1 MEVRLTMVV
10 AVEDLPEIGEALRS
24 FSLGQSTHA
33 HPAPTDDHAASSLT
47 LADALSPSPTAADD
61 NKGEWIATAFLN
73 AIPEAQKLAAWL
85 ATRPTTNPPTTYMYE
100 DLGEGAD
107 LPYDRERHG
116 DDRVGPSLQSLR
128 IQARKA
134 DRSFT
139 LVEKRRESRTNKN
152 RYWMKPEVGAVIRR
166 VIGASDQD
174 AG

>member
-1 MEVRLTMVV
+1 MEVQLTMVV
-10 AVEDLPEIGEALRS
+10 DVEDLPEIGEALRP
-24 FSLGQSTHA
+24 FSLGQSTVA
-33 HPAPTDDHAASSLT
+33 HPASTDDSSASLT
-47 LADALSPSPTAADD
+47 LGDVLSPSPTADEL
-61 NKGEWIATAFLN
+61 EWVATAFLN

-85 ATRPTTNPPTTYMYE
+85 ATRPTTSPPTTYTYE

-152 RYWMKPEVGAVIRR
+152 RYWMKPEVAAVIRR
-166 VIGASDQD
+166 VIGATDQD
-174 AG
+174 VG

>member
-1 MEVRLTMVV
+1 MEVQLTMVV
-10 AVEDLPEIGEALRS
+10 AVEDLPEIGEALRP
-24 FSLGQSTHA
+24 FSLHRSTVA
-33 HPAPTDDHAASSLT
+33 HPASTDHASSSLMLT
-47 LADALSPSPTAADD
+47 DVLSPSPTADSD
-61 NKGEWIATAFLN
+61 NELAWVATAFLN

-85 ATRPTTNPPTTYMYE
+85 ATRPTTNPPTTYTYE

-116 DDRVGPSLQSLR
+116 DDRVGASLQSLR

-152 RYWMKPEVGAVIRR
+152 RYWMKPEVGGVIRR
-166 VIGASDQD
+166 VIGTTDQD
-174 AG
+174 EG